1 MIPSLP
7 RGIRLQSDLENI
19 GPEQLQ
25 GFFEGWP
32 DAPSAHTLHRMLT
45 ASYRVSLAVDTQSG
59 EVAGFIQA
67 ISDGILTAFIPL
79 LEVRMEFR
87 GQGTGRAL
95 VLHLLAQ
102 LEHLYAVDLS
112 CDDALTTFYERLGF
126 MPGRA
131 MIRRRY
137 SRQSGESRR
146 S

>member
-1 MIPSLP
+1 MPDTFPLYSLHF
-7 RGIRLQSDLENI
+7 QSDLENI
-19 GPEQLQ
+19 SPEQLQ

-32 DAPSAHTLHRMLT
+32 DPPSADTLHRMLT
-45 ASYRVSLAVDTQSG
+45 ASYRVSLAVDTRTG
-59 EVAGFIQA
+59 EVAGFIQT

-79 LEVRMEFR
+79 LEVRPAFR

-102 LEHLYAVDLS
+102 LDHLYAVDLS
-112 CDDALTTFYERLGF
+112 CDDALIPFYERLGF

-137 SRQSGESRR
+137 SRQSGWGG
-146 S
+146 

>member
-1 MIPSLP
+1 MIGSLP
-7 RGIRLQSDLENI
+7 GGIRLQSDLENI

-32 DAPSAHTLHRMLT
+32 AAPSAHTLHRMLT
-45 ASYRVSLAVDTQSG
+45 ASYRVSLAVDTRSG
-59 EVAGFIQA
+59 EVVGFIQA
-67 ISDGILTAFIPL
+67 ISDGVLTAFIPL
-79 LEVRMEFR
+79 LEVRPEFR

-102 LEHLYAVDLS
+102 LDHLYAVDLS
-112 CDDALTTFYERLGF
+112 CDDALVPFYERLGF
-126 MPGRA
+126 VPGRA

-137 SRQSGESRR
+137 SSQNGESHR

>member
-1 MIPSLP
+1 MPETFPLYSLHF
-7 RGIRLQSDLENI
+7 QSDLENI
-19 GPEQLQ
+19 SPEQLQ

-32 DAPSAHTLHRMLT
+32 DPPSADTLHRMLT
-45 ASYRVSLAVDTQSG
+45 ASYRVSLAVDTRTG
-59 EVAGFIQA
+59 EVAGFIQT

-79 LEVRMEFR
+79 LEVRPAFR

-102 LEHLYAVDLS
+102 LDHLYAVDLS
-112 CDDALTTFYERLGF
+112 CDDALIPFYERLGF

-137 SRQSGESRR
+137 SRQSGWGG
-146 S
+146 